1 MHDIEYILKRSKRL
15 TGNINLRVKNG
26 QVHVSAPFWISKK
39 FIDDFVT
46 SKQNWVIAALEKQ
59 KTKILAKKYA
69 DGEEHLFFGEP
80 KVLVVSKTE
89 SFVRTSL
96 IHESENFF
104 LTIYKGYT
112 DADYYLHAQRAFLSF
127 YLEQLVAYLTDRV
140 NYYCDLLGVE
150 YTKIEVKKVSSIW
163 GSCSAKNV
171 LSFNR
176 KLCLAPKEI
185 IDYVVIHEVCHLR
198 ERNHSSR
205 FWGLVRTYD
214 KNYKQNRHWL
224 HKNHLILDI

>member
-1 MHDIEYILKRSKRL
+1 VHDIEYILKRNKRL

-26 QVHVSAPFWISKK
+26 QVHISAPFWISKK
-39 FIDDFVT
+39 IIDDFVT
-46 SKQNWVIAALEKQ
+46 SKKDWIIAALDKQ
-59 KTKILAKKYA
+59 KTKAAVKDYKEG
-69 DGEEHLFFGEP
+69 DKHLFFGEQ
-80 KVLVVSKTE
+80 KTLIVTKTD
-89 SFVRTSL
+89 SITRTSL
-96 IHESENFF
+96 VNESENFV

-112 DADYYLHAQRAFLSF
+112 DTDYYLHAQRAFLSF
-127 YLEQLVAYLTDRV
+127 YLEQLIAYLTDRV
-140 NYYCDLLGVE
+140 NYYSEQLGVE
-150 YTKIEVKKVSSIW
+150 YSKIEVKKVSSIW

-185 IDYVVIHEVCHLR
+185 VDYVVIHEVCHLR

-205 FWGLVRTYD
+205 FWGLVRTHD

-224 HKNHLILDI
+224 HQNHELLNI